1 VLLTPQLMIVVIFR
15 LKEPLSS
22 EDETIIAKRYLSG
35 YNVALPLNNN
45 SVSINVGLRLP
56 SLPSL

>member
-1 VLLTPQLMIVVIFR
+1 MVLTWQLIVVVIFR
-15 LKEPLSS
+15 LKDPLSS

-45 SVSINVGLRLP
+45 SVSVNVGLRLP